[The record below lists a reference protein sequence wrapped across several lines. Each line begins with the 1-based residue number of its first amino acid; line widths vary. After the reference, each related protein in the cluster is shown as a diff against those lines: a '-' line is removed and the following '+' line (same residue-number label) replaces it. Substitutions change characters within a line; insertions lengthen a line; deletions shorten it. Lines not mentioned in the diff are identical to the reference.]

1 MCTGKGPDSQFRERS
16 LRTSVR
22 THRTWTARRLSE
34 CNLIKLKV
42 TGGFELSS
50 GEIAKLGLTYLSR
63 TIFVVAG
70 SESLIS
76 SSFFFSFDHDV
87 TICRTHRL
95 ASGWHLSCHFLY
107 SFLTFNLVRQ
117 RWSPLR
123 KEGYDEF
130 IGLTSAFVPLHMYR
144 WVFLLGGVDS
154 RISQSHH
161 ISV

>member
-1 MCTGKGPDSQFRERS
+1 MKEHRKYDLKQLPVMSGPRASSSDGQTRALISLRASVAPPPPPRLFRGERRMCTGKGPDSQFRERS

-76 SSFFFSFDHDV
+76 SSSFFLFF
-87 TICRTHRL
+87 R
-95 ASGWHLSCHFLY
+95 
-107 SFLTFNLVRQ
+107 
-117 RWSPLR
+117 P
-123 KEGYDEF
+123 
-130 IGLTSAFVPLHMYR
+130 
-144 WVFLLGGVDS
+144 
-154 RISQSHH
+154 
-161 ISV
+161 

>member
-1 MCTGKGPDSQFRERS
+1 MKEHRKYDLKQLPVMSGPRAPSSDGQTRALISLRASVRTPPPRLFRGERRMCTGKGPDSQFRERS

-95 ASGWHLSCHFLY
+95 ASG
-107 SFLTFNLVRQ
+107 
-117 RWSPLR
+117 
-123 KEGYDEF
+123 
-130 IGLTSAFVPLHMYR
+130 
-144 WVFLLGGVDS
+144 
-154 RISQSHH
+154 
-161 ISV
+161 

>member
-1 MCTGKGPDSQFRERS
+1 MKEHRKYDLKQLPVMSGPRAPSSDGQTRALISLRASVRTPPPPPPPPPPPRLFRGERRMCTGKGPDSQFRERS

-95 ASGWHLSCHFLY
+95 ASG
-107 SFLTFNLVRQ
+107 
-117 RWSPLR
+117 
-123 KEGYDEF
+123 
-130 IGLTSAFVPLHMYR
+130 
-144 WVFLLGGVDS
+144 
-154 RISQSHH
+154 
-161 ISV
+161 